1 VLDVDLSRE
10 TSGTPESGARDGITW
25 CMGEDVRADD
35 PEDTLGEPILLW
47 EYLADGTFDQGSEPF
62 ECPRC

>member
-1 VLDVDLSRE
+1 VLAVDFSCE
-10 TSGTPESGARDGITW
+10 TAGAPELGARDIIAWG
-25 CMGEDVRADD
+25 MGEDVRADY

-47 EYLADGTFDQGSEPF
+47 IYLADRKFDQGSEPL